1 MDTMKAG
8 DSLDRGNS
16 LTSPNGR
23 FALRMQPDGNLVL
36 YDGDK
41 PTWAT
46 NTQRD
51 GGERLDMQSD
61 GNMVVYAGKKALWS
75 SKTLGNKGASLKL
88 QDDGNLVIYPTSG
101 KPLWSSHTMVKDAA
115 PATAAPATAAP
126 ATPAPTTT
134 ATTTTAPIMETAP
147 ATMAPAQTTM
157 ADKSLNTAKPT
168 TAKASNRRTYTVV
181 KGDSLW
187 RIAEKMYGK
196 GAEFKKIAQAN
207 NIANPDLIRPGQE
220 LVIPE

>member
-16 LTSPNGR
+16 MKSPNGR
-23 FALRMQPDGNLVL
+23 FELKMQTDGNVVL
-36 YDGDK
+36 YDGTK

-51 GGERLDMQSD
+51 DGQRLDMQDD
-61 GNMVVYAGKKALWS
+61 GNLVVYAGKKAVWS

-88 QDDGNLVIYPTSG
+88 QDDGNLVLYPTSG
-101 KPLWSSHTMVKDAA
+101 KPLWSSHTMVKDEPAPAGTTMTDKAMNAPAA
-115 PATAAPATAAP
+115 PVAKPAVATNATAPAVAMPVAKA
-126 ATPAPTTT
+126 ATPA
-134 ATTTTAPIMETAP
+134 
-147 ATMAPAQTTM
+147 
-157 ADKSLNTAKPT
+157 
-168 TAKASNRRTYTVV
+168 AKAANKRTYTVA

-187 RIAEKMYGK
+187 RIAEKMYGN
-196 GAEFKKIAQAN
+196 GSDFKKIAKAN
-207 NIANPDLIRPGQE
+207 NISNPDLIRPGQE